1 MTLYDNLGGECLGR
15 LVDSFYEQVL
25 ADPVLSLHYQD
36 YDLAKVNKGQRT
48 FLKMVLIRPI

>member
-1 MTLYDNLGGECLGR
+1 MTLYDNLGGDCLGR